1 MKTTTIVI
9 ASVIVVLMLFLVRCT
24 RVGPTEAG
32 FKISNAGSYRGIDS
46 IPLVTGYQFYSP
58 FTTQVITIPTT
69 QQHVVWSREAG
80 EGEAE
85 NQQINVSCMG
95 GAGFGIDVGLNYRV
109 NPDKASKIYLKY
121 RTADLEKI
129 TSTYIRNIV
138 RGAMQDI
145 SGHLTVDSVLNNLPA
160 FEHAVADNLTKK
172 LAPEGFMVDNFSIIN
187 KPVPSDPQL
196 AASIN
201 NKIKAKQDAETS
213 KMQLQISIAEA
224 NKRIAEA
231 RGDSASAVIKASGQ
245 AEAIKKLQ
253 SQLTP
258 EYVEYIKAQ
267 KWDGALPTVNG
278 GGSGM
283 ILQLG
288 QPSHK

>member
-1 MKTTTIVI
+1 
-9 ASVIVVLMLFLVRCT
+9 
-24 RVGPTEAG
+24 
-32 FKISNAGSYRGIDS
+32 
-46 IPLVTGYQFYSP
+46 
-58 FTTQVITIPTT
+58 
-69 QQHVVWSREAG
+69 
-80 EGEAE
+80 
-85 NQQINVSCMG
+85 MG

-109 NPDKASKIYLKY
+109 DPTKASKIYLKY
-121 RTADLEKI
+121 RTDDLEKI
-129 TSTYIRNIV
+129 TDTYLRNIV

-145 SGHLTVDSVLNNLPA
+145 SGHLTVDSVLNNLPG
-160 FEHAVADNLTKK
+160 FEHAIAANLTKK

-196 AASIN
+196 AGAIN

-224 NKRIAEA
+224 NKRVAEA

-258 EYVEYIKAQ
+258 EYVEYTKIQ
-267 KWDGALPTVNG
+267 KWDGALPTVSG
-278 GGSGM
+278 GGSGIM
-283 ILQLG
+283 LQLG
-288 QPSHK
+288 VPGHK